1 MTNLINRE
9 VFARDPLKNR
19 IPNDGVA
26 KIVEPT
32 QPQEWDVLRYELS
45 TFVCEGE
52 YRRGLETILD
62 TYLKN
67 VGKANQ
73 PAVWVSGFYGSG
85 KSHLVRVLE
94 FLWRNPEFPD
104 GATARSVAQLPDSVN
119 DMLRELDT
127 AGRRVGGLWSAAGT
141 LGAGAGESV
150 RLSILGIVLAAAGL
164 PARYAQGRFVLWLRQ
179 SGFYEGVKGAV
190 EAEGRDFRRELQNLY
205 VSPYLA
211 RALLSVYP
219 DFASGEAEA
228 RGLIKAQY
236 PSPEDISDEDL
247 LETMSGVLALESGDS
262 SEAPCSLL
270 VLDELQQYL
279 GDNADRTLR
288 VQNVVEACSSRFQGR
303 LLFVATGQ
311 SALQATPQLQKLQ
324 GRFTVQISL
333 SDTDVEEVVRRV
345 VLRKDPAKRGELSQV
360 LEDNS
365 GEIDRQLAET
375 RIHPTE
381 ADRPVLVA
389 DYPLLPARRR
399 FWERVLRA
407 IDRAGAAGT
416 LRTQLRIVQEASEE
430 VALDEVGNVVPAD
443 FIYEQLSGSMLQTG
457 VLLREV
463 DETIR
468 AQRDG
473 TADGELRHSLCALI
487 FLIGQLPREAGADS
501 GLRANPETLA
511 DLMVEDIRQGSAAL
525 RGRIPGLLEDML
537 ESGKLM
543 FVDGEYRLQTR
554 EGAEWTAAY
563 QGARARIF
571 GDDARIGGDR
581 SRELRDAV
589 GKVLKG
595 LSFTQGESKT
605 PRKVELHF
613 GSEIP
618 ASGTGAVPVWVRDEW
633 TVGEKQARSEAQAAG
648 RESAVVHVF
657 LPRRDAET
665 LKSALAGYE
674 AASEVI
680 SGRPVPTTQE
690 GREARA
696 AMVGRQQG
704 DRQRLDAALDAVL
717 RSASV
722 FLGGGAEVSGGSLRA
737 AVEEAGRSALERLYP
752 RFSEADHARWAL
764 AMKQAREGSS
774 DALKVVGYEGDTEN
788 HPVCR
793 EVLTFVGP
801 GKKGREV
808 RSRFEAPPYGWP
820 RDAVDC
826 ATFALLA
833 TEHLRAAV
841 NGAPTPARN
850 LDQGK
855 IGAADLRAETLVL
868 TIQQRLEVR
877 KLFTEFDVQWRSDED
892 PQAARR
898 LMDYMIGLADKAGGD
913 PPLPATPNTDHLREL
928 RDLDG
933 NVLILGL
940 YNERDRL
947 REEISAWEERGRK
960 AAARR
965 PAWDRL
971 GRLLRHTDD
980 LPDAADA
987 SRLREQT
994 TAMEQQRNLLD
1005 EPDPVPPLLSE
1016 TTDLLRDALN
1026 EAHERYAEA
1035 FDAEMGKLETSES
1048 WQTLGEEQRAQIL
1061 SANSLRKRPKP
1072 SLESGAAVLD
1082 ALNATA
1088 LSEWESLAFSLPERA
1103 ARALQEAA
1111 RKLEP
1116 AAVRVRVSGANL
1128 KTEEEVDEYLRELR
1142 ATIMAHVEEGRP
1154 VIL

>member
-1 MTNLINRE
+1 MTALINRE
-9 VFARDPLKNR
+9 VFARDPLHNR

-26 KIVEPT
+26 KIVEPIR
-32 QPQEWDVLRYELS
+32 PEEWDVLRYELS

-52 YRRGLETILD
+52 YRRGLEIILD

-67 VGKANQ
+67 VGKATQ

-94 FLWRNPEFPD
+94 FLWRNPKFPD
-104 GATARSVAQLPDSVN
+104 GATARSVAQLPDTVN
-119 DMLRELDT
+119 ERLRELDT
-127 AGRRVGGLWSAAGT
+127 AGRRAGGLWSAAGT

-150 RLSILGIVLAAAGL
+150 RLAILGIVFLAAGL

-179 SGFYEGVKGAV
+179 SGFHDGVKDAV
-190 EAEGRDFRRELQNLY
+190 EAEGRDFRRELRDLY

-236 PSPEDISDEDL
+236 PNPDDISDDEMLD
-247 LETMSGVLALESGDS
+247 TMAGVLALESEDS

-303 LLFVATGQ
+303 LLFVSTGQ

-324 GRFTVQISL
+324 GRYTVQVSL

-345 VLRKDPAKRGELSQV
+345 VLRKDPTKRAELSRV
-360 LEDNS
+360 LQDNS

-375 RIHPTE
+375 RIRPTDG
-381 ADRPVLVA
+381 DRPVLLA

-407 IDRAGAAGT
+407 IDRAGAAGQ
-416 LRTQLRIVQEASEE
+416 LRTQLRIVQEAAEE
-430 VALDEVGNVVPAD
+430 VALREVGNVVSAD

-463 DETIR
+463 DETVR

-473 TADGELRHSLCALI
+473 TEEGELRYRLCALI
-487 FLIGQLPREAGADS
+487 FLIGQLPREAGSDV
-501 GLRANPETLA
+501 GLRANPEMLA
-511 DLMVEDIRQGSAAL
+511 DLMVEDIREGSASL
-525 RGRIPGLLEDML
+525 RGSIPGLLEEML
-537 ESGKLM
+537 DSGKLM

-589 GKVLKG
+589 GKALKG
-595 LSFTQGESKT
+595 LSFTHGESKT
-605 PRKVELHF
+605 PRKIEPQF
-613 GSEIP
+613 GSEVP
-618 ASGTGAVPVWVRDEW
+618 KPGSAAVPVWVRDEW
-633 TVGEKQARSEAQAAG
+633 SVSEKQARAEAQSAG

-680 SGRPVPTTQE
+680 AGRPVPTTQE
-690 GREARA
+690 GREARS
-696 AMVGRQQG
+696 AMLGRQQG
-704 DRQRLDAALDAVL
+704 ERARLDGALDAVL
-717 RSASV
+717 RNTSV
-722 FLGGGAEVSGGSLRA
+722 FLGGGSEVSGGSPRA
-737 AVEEAGRSALERLYP
+737 AVEEAGRAALERLYP
-752 RFSEADHARWAL
+752 SFPEADHARWSL
-764 AMKQAREGSS
+764 AMKRGREGAG
-774 DALKVVGYEGDTEN
+774 DALKAVGYEGDTEK

-808 RSRFEAPPYGWP
+808 RGRFEAPPYGWP
-820 RDAVDC
+820 RDAVDG
-826 ATFALLA
+826 AIFVLLA
-833 TEHLRAAV
+833 TDHLRASV
-841 NGAPTPARN
+841 NGVPTPARN

-855 IGAADLRAETLVL
+855 VSGADLRAETVVL
-868 TIQQRLEVR
+868 TMQQRLEVR
-877 KLFTEFDVQWRSDED
+877 KLFTEAGVQWRSDEE

-898 LMDYMIGLADKAGGD
+898 LMDYMISLAAKSGGES
-913 PPLPATPNTDHLREL
+913 PLPAPPDTVHLREL

-933 NVLILGL
+933 NALILGL

-947 REEISAWEERGRK
+947 RSEMSAWRENAERTG
-960 AAARR
+960 ARR
-965 PAWDRL
+965 PAWERL
-971 GRLLRHTDD
+971 SRLLHHAGGLAESR
-980 LPDAADA
+980 
-987 SRLREQT
+987 RLREQSGAIARERT
-994 TAMEQQRNLLD
+994 LLD

-1016 TTDLLRDALN
+1016 TTDLLRAALN
-1026 EAHERYAEA
+1026 ETHERYAEA
-1035 FDAEMGKLETSES
+1035 FDAEMGKLESSETWRKLS
-1048 WQTLGEEQRAQIL
+1048 EEQRSGIL
-1061 SANSLRKRPKP
+1061 RASGLQKQHKP
-1072 SLESGAAVLD
+1072 RLEGGAAVLD
-1082 ALNATA
+1082 ALNGVS
-1088 LSEWESLAFSLPERA
+1088 LSEWENLTLSLPERFG
-1103 ARALQEAA
+1103 RALAEAA
-1111 RKLEP
+1111 RLLEP
-1116 AAVRVRVSGANL
+1116 KAVRVRPPNASLA
-1128 KTEEEVDEYLRELR
+1128 TEDEVDQYLKDLR
-1142 ATIMAHVEEGRP
+1142 GRIMGHIDAGRP
-1154 VIL
+1154 VTL

>member
-9 VFARDPLKNR
+9 VFARDPLTNR

-32 QPQEWDVLRYELS
+32 RPEEWEVLRYELS

-52 YRRGLETILD
+52 YHRGLETILD

-67 VGKANQ
+67 VGKATQ

-127 AGRRVGGLWSAAGT
+127 AGRRSGGLWSAAGT
-141 LGAGAGESV
+141 LGAGAGDSV
-150 RLSILGIVLAAAGL
+150 RLAILGIVFGAAGL

-179 SGFYEGVKGAV
+179 SGFYDGVKRAL
-190 EAEGRDFRRELQNLY
+190 EAEGKDFRRELQNLY

-236 PSPEDISDEDL
+236 PNPDDISDDDM
-247 LETMSGVLALESGDS
+247 LETIANVLALESEDS

-303 LLFVATGQ
+303 LLFVSTGQ
-311 SALQATPQLQKLQ
+311 SALQATQQLQKLQ

-345 VLRKDPAKRGELSQV
+345 VLLKDPAKRGELSRV

-365 GEIDRQLAET
+365 GEIDRQLDET
-375 RIHPTE
+375 RIRPTD
-381 ADRPVLVA
+381 ADRPVLAA
-389 DYPLLPARRR
+389 DYPLLPVRRR

-407 IDRAGAAGT
+407 IDRAGAAGQ
-416 LRTQLRIVQEASEE
+416 LRTQLRIVQEATEE
-430 VALDEVGNVVPAD
+430 VALREVGNVVPAD

-473 TADGELRHSLCALI
+473 TDEGELRYRLCALI
-487 FLIGQLPREAGADS
+487 FLIGQLPREAGADT
-501 GLRANPETLA
+501 GLRANPEMLA
-511 DLMVEDIRQGSAAL
+511 DLMVEDIRRGSAAL

-537 ESGKLM
+537 DTGKLM

-563 QGARARIF
+563 QSARARIF

-589 GKVLKG
+589 GRSLKG
-595 LSFTQGESKT
+595 LSFTHGESKT
-605 PRKVELHF
+605 PRKIELHF
-613 GSEIP
+613 GSDIP
-618 ASGTGAVPVWVRDEW
+618 PSGSGAVPVWVRDEW
-633 TVGEKQARSEAQAAG
+633 SVSEREARAEAQAAG

-657 LPRRDAET
+657 LPRRDAEV

-680 SGRPVPTTQE
+680 SGRTTPTTQE

-696 AMVGRQQG
+696 AMLGRQQG
-704 DRQRLDAALDAVL
+704 ERERLDATLDAVL

-722 FLGGGAEVSGGSLRA
+722 FLGGGSEVSGGSLRA
-737 AVEEAGRSALERLYP
+737 TVEEAGRAALERLYP
-752 RFSEADHARWAL
+752 RFSDADHARWHL
-764 AMKQAREGSS
+764 VLKRAREGNAD
-774 DALKVVGYEGDTEN
+774 DALTAVDYDGDTEK
-788 HPVCR
+788 HPVLR
-793 EVLTFVGP
+793 ELLTFVGP
-801 GKKGREV
+801 GKKGRDV

-820 RDAVDC
+820 RDAVDS
-826 ATFALLA
+826 AIFVLLA
-833 TEHLRAAV
+833 TDHMRAAV
-841 NGAPTPARN
+841 NGVPTPARS

-855 IGAADLRAETLVL
+855 ISSSDLRAETIVL
-868 TIQQRLEVR
+868 TMPQRLEVR
-877 KLFTEFDVQWRSDED
+877 KLFTEAGVQWRSDEE

-898 LMDYMIGLADKAGGD
+898 LMDHMIDLAAKAGGD
-913 PPLPATPNTDHLREL
+913 PPLPSTPDTAHLRDL

-933 NVLILGL
+933 NALILGL
-940 YNERDRL
+940 YNERDGL
-947 REEISAWEERGRK
+947 RSEMSGWEEQGSK
-960 AAARR
+960 ATARR
-965 PAWDRL
+965 PAWERL
-971 GRLLRHTDD
+971 ERLLRHTDGI
-980 LPDAADA
+980 LEGE
-987 SRLREQT
+987 RLREQT
-994 TAMEQQRNLLD
+994 AAVERDRTMLD

-1016 TTDLLRDALN
+1016 TTDLLRAALN
-1026 EAHERYAEA
+1026 EAYERYAET
-1035 FDAEMGKLETSES
+1035 FDAEMEKLQSSEP
-1048 WQTLGEEQRAQIL
+1048 WQALGGEEYAQIL
-1061 SANSLRKRPKP
+1061 SLTGLRKRPKP
-1072 SLESGAAVLD
+1072 RLESDAAVLD
-1082 ALNATA
+1082 TLTETA
-1088 LSEWESLAFSLPERA
+1088 LSEWESLAFSLPERFS
-1103 ARALQEAA
+1103 RALQEAA

-1116 AAVRVRVSGANL
+1116 TAVRVRPPGANL
-1128 KTEEEVDEYLRELR
+1128 RTEADVDAYLGELR
-1142 ATIMAHVEEGRP
+1142 ATIMEHVEAGRP
-1154 VIL
+1154 VTL